1 MWFCKVT
8 KCTRISSLQILTSIE
23 LETAMGIIQ
32 KALSK
37 RQVRDF
43 AIVYYFGLFMFH
55 VAAASP

>member
-1 MWFCKVT
+1 
-8 KCTRISSLQILTSIE
+8 
-23 LETAMGIIQ
+23 MGIIQ

-55 VAAASP
+55 VAAASPWQSVSASAFRTEETLWR